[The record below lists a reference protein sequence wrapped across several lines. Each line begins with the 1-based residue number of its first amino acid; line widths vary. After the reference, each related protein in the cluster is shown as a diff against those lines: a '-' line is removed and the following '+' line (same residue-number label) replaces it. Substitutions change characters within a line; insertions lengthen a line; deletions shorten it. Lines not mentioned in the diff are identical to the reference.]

1 VRVRIADLGR
11 SALEQ
16 LAAML
21 EDPQRAMSSHTLGCE
36 IVARATCGS
45 GQHRNKQVF

>member
-1 VRVRIADLGR
+1 
-11 SALEQ
+11 
-16 LAAML
+16 ML

-36 IVARATCGS
+36 IVARETCGS